1 MDWREEE
8 AREIAQEIRA
18 MDTWDMELLK
28 KLCTLANMEEEW
40 EQADGET
47 FEEVANKAAET
58 LGVELY

>member
-8 AREIAQEIRA
+8 AREIAQEIRS

-28 KLCTLANMEEEW
+28 KLCALANMEEEW

>member
-28 KLCTLANMEEEW
+28 KLCVLANMEEEW

-47 FEEVANKAAET
+47 FEEVANKAAEA